1 MAENYF
7 KARRTLKMASL
18 GIVLLALETETT
30 YAACDNF
37 TPASGEQTT
46 CSADP
51 VPVTQPITAQTNSS
65 QVSVTLEPN
74 ATLTVANNNGVLVYT
89 DSTTQNLGT
98 INISGDTFD
107 AISSRGDGN
116 QQINAGTIFTTG
128 IQSEGLFSEG
138 NGNQLTNS
146 ATGLI
151 NTSGANASGMANI
164 SNNAAS
170 NNVLLNEGTI
180 VTLGDGADGLYVQS
194 GGNTLTNNGGITTS
208 GAGAHGLEGNGA
220 SNVITNNN
228 TITTNGTG
236 ANGINNVGAPTV
248 GNATNNGTI
257 STVATNAN
265 GVYFGSPGTF
275 TNSSTGTI
283 NAAGAYG
290 AYLSAGGTINNAG
303 TITAGRSAI
312 TNDVGPTTVNNS
324 GSLTSGSGDYGIWF
338 YNSPGD
344 VLNNSG
350 NITGGNGVA
359 VQYSAGNDQFI
370 WHDSGVIQG
379 SVLMDA
385 GDDSAILS
393 NLTSAQLSDNMVL
406 DGGSGNDS
414 LQLDNTAALN
424 PARLVNFETLNITNR
439 SALTLDS
446 PLVLGDS
453 VMGTGVLNIDASS
466 QLLAGEQSNA
476 QINPAVAGNRVT
488 VNNAGVIDLTN
499 GGTSTADNLTIDGN
513 YVGQNGVIRL
523 QTVLGDDS
531 SPSDKVTIS
540 GGEASGS
547 TQLQVVNV
555 SGPGAAVLA
564 NGILLIDTVNG
575 ATTTVNAFALS
586 GGQVSAGAYEYRLF
600 RGGVAAGTENNWF
613 LRNSLIVVPPTDP
626 ETPTEP
632 TPPIDVDP
640 GVPPNPGT
648 PAEPGEPGTPAEPV
662 TPPGEP
668 TVPPATPEQ
677 PAKVIPLYR
686 EEVALYSAL
695 TPLAFNIGLTQIST
709 FHERQGEQS
718 FLNGNS
724 NSNGSWG
731 RIFGSHTDQHWRG
744 DVSPSFEGNVGGVQ
758 LGQDFYASE
767 SDHVGLF
774 FGYTRLDGDVRG
786 FVEGEQNRAAGSTTL
801 NGYSLGAYWTHLW
814 QNQAYI
820 DAVLMNTWLSGSQES
835 ERNMSADIDGNLR
848 SASIESGFPLLTFDN
863 ITLEHQAQFIVQSL
877 SLDNSHD
884 AVSSIRY
891 DDETSYTGRIGLRLQ
906 GNYGSGAQKILPWIN
921 VNYWQGANHTA
932 QLYLGDDSVNTAIGS
947 KALQVGA
954 GISANLNSA
963 TSLYLA
969 VNQTSDLDSEHRRDY
984 SGNFGVRVNW

>member
-1 MAENYF
+1 MAGQYF
-7 KARRTLKMASL
+7 KVPQPLITASICL
-18 GIVLLALETETT
+18 VLLALDSETSF
-30 YAACDNF
+30 AACDNF

-51 VPVTQPITAQTNSS
+51 TPVTQPIVAQTNSS
-65 QVSVTLEPN
+65 QVSVLVESG
-74 ATLTVANNNGVLVYT
+74 ATLTISNNNGALIYT
-89 DSTTQNLGT
+89 DSSAQNLGT

-107 AISSRGDGN
+107 ALSSRGDGN
-116 QQINAGTIFTTG
+116 QQTNFGIIVTTG
-128 IQSEGLFSEG
+128 FQSEGLFSEG
-138 NGNQLTNS
+138 NANQLTNS
-146 ATGLI
+146 ASGVI
-151 NTSGANASGMANI
+151 NTSGANASGIANT
-164 SNNAAS
+164 SGNSAS
-170 NNVLLNEGTI
+170 NNTLTNDGTI
-180 VTLGDGADGLYVQS
+180 ATTGEGADGIYAQS
-194 GGNTLTNNGGITTS
+194 GGNTLTNNGAINTL
-208 GAGAHGLEGNGA
+208 GATAHGLEANGD
-220 SNVITNNN
+220 NNTLINNN
-228 TITTNGTG
+228 TITTQGVG
-236 ANGINNVGAPTV
+236 ANGINNVGATF
-248 GNATNNGTI
+248 GGTATNNGTI
-257 STVATNAN
+257 TTASLNAN
-265 GVYFGSPGTF
+265 GAYFGSPGIF
-275 TNSSTGTI
+275 TNSSTGVI
-283 NAAGAYG
+283 NAASAYG
-290 AYLSAGGTINNAG
+290 AYLSAGGTVNNLG
-303 TITAGRSAI
+303 SITTGRSAVA
-312 TNDVGPTTVNNS
+312 NDFGATIINNS
-324 GSLTSGSGDYGIWF
+324 GSLTSGSGYYGIWLE
-338 YNSPGD
+338 NSPGD
-344 VLNNSG
+344 VVNNSG
-350 NITGGNGVA
+350 NITGGNGIA
-359 VQYSAGNDQFI
+359 VLFTAGNDQFI
-370 WHDSGVIQG
+370 WHDSGVVQG
-379 SVLMDA
+379 SVLMNA
-385 GDDSAILS
+385 GEDSAILR
-393 NLTSAQLSDNMVL
+393 NLTSAQLSASNVL
-406 DGGSGNDS
+406 DGGLGNDS
-414 LQLDNTAALN
+414 LQLDNTAARNAGRFL
-424 PARLVNFETLNITNR
+424 NFETVNLNNGA
-439 SALTLDS
+439 ALTLDT
-446 PLVLGDS
+446 PLILGDS
-453 VMGTGVLNIDASS
+453 ASGSGTINIDASS

-476 QINPAVAGNRVT
+476 QINPGVAGNLVT

-499 GGTSTADNLTIDGN
+499 GGTSTADNLSINGN

-523 QTVLGDDS
+523 QTVLSDDS

-575 ATTTVNAFALS
+575 ATTTANAFALS

-648 PAEPGEPGTPAEPV
+648 PAEPGEPV
-662 TPPGEP
+662 TPPVEPGVPP

-718 FLNGNS
+718 FLNGNGH
-724 NSNGSWG
+724 SNGSWG
-731 RIFGSHTDQHWRG
+731 RIFGSHTDQHWSG

-767 SDHVGLF
+767 SDHFGLF
-774 FGYTRLDGDVRG
+774 FGFTRLDGDVRG

-835 ERNMSADIDGNLR
+835 ERNMNADIDGNLR

-863 ITLEHQAQFIVQSL
+863 ITLEHQAQFIVQNL

-891 DDETSYTGRIGLRLQ
+891 NDETSYTGRIGLRLQ
-906 GNYGSGAQKILPWIN
+906 GNYGAGAQKILPWIN

>member
-7 KARRTLKMASL
+7 NARRSLKMASL
-18 GIVLLALETETT
+18 GVMLLALETETT

-46 CSADP
+46 CSPDP
-51 VPVTQPITAQTNSS
+51 IPVTQPITAQTNSS
-65 QVSVTLEPN
+65 QVSVIIDPN
-74 ATLTVANNNGVLVYT
+74 ATVTIANNNGVLIYT
-89 DSTTQNLGT
+89 DSTAQNLGT
-98 INISGDTFD
+98 INIAGDTFD

-180 VTLGDGADGLYVQS
+180 VTLGDGADGIYAQS
-194 GGNTLTNNGGITTS
+194 GGNTLINNGGITTS
-208 GAGAHGLEGNGA
+208 GTGAHGLEGNGA
-220 SNVITNNN
+220 NNVITNNSV
-228 TITTNGTG
+228 ITTNATG

-275 TNSSTGTI
+275 TNASTGTI

-290 AYLSAGGTINNAG
+290 AYLSAGGIINNAG
-303 TITAGRSAI
+303 SITAGRSAI

-338 YNSPGD
+338 FNSPGD

-385 GDDSAILS
+385 GDDSAFMS

-406 DGGSGNDS
+406 DGGADNDS
-414 LQLDNTAALN
+414 LQLDNSAARN
-424 PARLVNFETLNITNR
+424 PARLVNFETLNITNS

-453 VMGTGVLNIDASS
+453 VTGTGVLNIDASS

-476 QINPAVAGNRVT
+476 QIQSSITGNRVT
-488 VNNAGVIDLTN
+488 VNNAGEIDLTN
-499 GGTSTADNLTIDGN
+499 GGTSTSDNLTINGN
-513 YVGQNGVIRL
+513 YVGQNGIIRL

-540 GGEASGS
+540 DGEASGN

-555 SGPGAAVLA
+555 SGPGAAILA

-575 ATTTVNAFALS
+575 ATTTANAFTLS

-600 RGGVAAGTENNWF
+600 RGGITAGSENKWF
-613 LRNSLIVVPPTDP
+613 LRNSLIVTPPTDP
-626 ETPTEP
+626 EPPVDPETPVDP
-632 TPPIDVDP
+632 QTPVDP
-640 GVPPNPGT
+640 GT
-648 PAEPGEPGTPAEPV
+648 PVTPVTPEIPV
-662 TPPGEP
+662 TPPTEPNPSPTPGEI
-668 TVPPATPEQ
+668 
-677 PAKVIPLYR
+677 IPLYR
-686 EEVALYSAL
+686 EEVPLYSAL
-695 TPLAFNIGLTQIST
+695 TPLAFNIGLTQIAT

-718 FLNGNS
+718 FLSHSGT
-724 NSNGSWG
+724 SNGSWG
-731 RIFGSHTDQHWRG
+731 RILGSHTDQHWRG
-744 DVSPSFEGNVGGVQ
+744 DISPSFDGNVGGVQ
-758 LGQDFYASE
+758 LGQDFYASAT
-767 SDHVGLF
+767 DHAGLF
-774 FGYTRLDGDVRG
+774 FGYTRVVGDVRG
-786 FVEGEQNRAAGSTTL
+786 FVEGEQNRRAGSTTL
-801 NGYSLGAYWTHLW
+801 NGYSLGAYWTHIW
-814 QNQAYI
+814 QNQAYL

-835 ERNMSADIDGNLR
+835 ERNMNADINGNLR
-848 SASIESGFPLLTFDN
+848 SASLESGYPLPLSGN
-863 ITLEHQAQFIVQSL
+863 VTLEPQVQFIVQNL
-877 SLDNSHD
+877 SIDNSHD
-884 AVSSIRY
+884 AVSTIRY
-891 DDETSYTGRIGLRLQ
+891 DDETTYTGRIGLRLQ
-906 GNYGSGAQKILPWIN
+906 GHYGSDVQKIQPWIN

-932 QLYLGDDSVNTAIGS
+932 QLYLGEDGVNTATGS
-947 KALQVGA
+947 KAVQVGA
-954 GISANLNSA
+954 GISATINPA
-963 TSLYLA
+963 TALYVA

-984 SGNFGVRVNW
+984 SGNFGVRVTW